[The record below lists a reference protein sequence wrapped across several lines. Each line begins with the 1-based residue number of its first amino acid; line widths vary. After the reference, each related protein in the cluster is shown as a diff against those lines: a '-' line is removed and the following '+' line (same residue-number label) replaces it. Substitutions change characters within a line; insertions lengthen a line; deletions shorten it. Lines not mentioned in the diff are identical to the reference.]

1 MHKIQKF
8 LGKHSLWCMIGCM
21 ACLGLWLGTSL
32 GARAAVASQPNLATP
47 LCVVDDEPV
56 LSIEEVDSMAQFPGG
71 EAAMVRF
78 LSQNVKYPDAAQ
90 QNGIEGVVMVSF
102 VVTSKGAVTQI
113 KVEKSVDA
121 LLDAEALRVIKML
134 PTFKPAQK
142 NGKAVAVKFML
153 PVMFRL
159 R

>member
-1 MHKIQKF
+1 
-8 LGKHSLWCMIGCM
+8 
-21 ACLGLWLGTSL
+21 
-32 GARAAVASQPNLATP
+32 
-47 LCVVDDEPV
+47 
-56 LSIEEVDSMAQFPGG
+56 MAQFPGG

-134 PTFKPAQK
+134 PTFKPAQ

>member
-1 MHKIQKF
+1 M
-8 LGKHSLWCMIGCM
+8 
-21 ACLGLWLGTSL
+21 
-32 GARAAVASQPNLATP
+32 
-47 LCVVDDEPV
+47 
-56 LSIEEVDSMAQFPGG
+56 
-71 EAAMVRF
+71 
-78 LSQNVKYPDAAQ
+78 
-90 QNGIEGVVMVSF
+90 
-102 VVTSKGAVTQI
+102 TQI

-121 LLDAEALRVIKML
+121 LLDAEALRVTKML